1 MAILVARVQSSMHV
15 KPSLRLAIAA
25 LVLSGVAIA
34 GPPAFATVT
43 GQPSGSITFAEA
55 PGANPNFIFPYL
67 GCAYSSV
74 DNINQFQ
81 MLMFR
86 PLYWFGLAG
95 SAKFVPSLSLANQ
108 PVFAHGDRTVTIT
121 MKGLRFADGQIVNAR
136 SVMFFLNMYKADPTA
151 YCGYNAVYGIP
162 NQVRSAAGHGDTI
175 RINFTTPVNPTWL
188 LDNYLSE
195 ITPMPDRWDRSSAS
209 QSSNCATGA
218 FGATSTDAACNAVLT
233 YLTKEGS
240 TTSTFAGSFWQS
252 GDDGPWRLSAFDATG
267 DATFEPNT
275 KYRGPQK
282 AQVAS
287 VKEVAFTTIQAEES
301 DLLNNKLSIGYID
314 PSVLTSPAP
323 APGKVGPNWV
333 PLASHYSIVTG
344 SSWAFN
350 YAAFNFT
357 SSDPNGAAIDQLYI
371 RQALQYAVDQRSLI
385 ESVDK
390 GYGSAIDSPLPPATP
405 TTLSR
410 PIVNPYPFN
419 FAAARTLLSAH
430 GWTLVNNVQTCTQ
443 PGTGSGECGAN
454 IAQGYQ
460 LSFNVVWPT
469 GSTTLAQTMTSEIAN
484 WQSLGIEIT
493 HSTDI
498 FNNVITDCT
507 GAKPFEICA
516 WGYGW
521 SYVPSDYPSGESLF
535 LAGGDFNVGTYA
547 NSRMTS
553 LIKGSI
559 YGKSDLSAYANFAA
573 QQLPVLYQPQAN
585 SIDEVAHVLKSSVGF
600 APNPLGDF
608 MPEYFHY

>member
-1 MAILVARVQSSMHV
+1 MHV
-15 KPSLRLAIAA
+15 KPSLRVAIAA

-34 GPPAFATVT
+34 GAPAFATVT

-74 DNINQFQ
+74 NNINQFQ

-95 SAKFVPSLSLANQ
+95 SAKFVPSLSLANP

-121 MKGLRFADGQIVNAR
+121 MKGLRFADGQIINAR

-162 NQVRSAAGHGDTI
+162 NQVKSAAGHGDTI

-209 QSSNCATGA
+209 QASNCATGA
-218 FGATSTDAACNAVLT
+218 FGATSTDAACSAVLT

-443 PGTGSGECGAN
+443 PGTGSGE
-454 IAQGYQ
+454 
-460 LSFNVVWPT
+460 
-469 GSTTLAQTMTSEIAN
+469 
-484 WQSLGIEIT
+484 
-493 HSTDI
+493 
-498 FNNVITDCT
+498 
-507 GAKPFEICA
+507 
-516 WGYGW
+516 
-521 SYVPSDYPSGESLF
+521 
-535 LAGGDFNVGTYA
+535 
-547 NSRMTS
+547 
-553 LIKGSI
+553 
-559 YGKSDLSAYANFAA
+559 
-573 QQLPVLYQPQAN
+573 
-585 SIDEVAHVLKSSVGF
+585 
-600 APNPLGDF
+600 
-608 MPEYFHY
+608 